1 MIFGFW
7 DKGEDALLRRPFERR
22 CYDSWQKYGSGRRI
36 TIFDSVDL
44 ERLMLPHEKELLMFC
59 SAQQLSDLAR
69 MKFLHAYGG
78 IYMDV
83 SVLLTEDL
91 DSWLSPLLDQH
102 EVVGFE
108 AKGPMWTLQSM
119 TSTSPSPIMENWFLA
134 VAQKNSPFIA
144 SWCEIFTTLLLESIS
159 SPYEL
164 ALKDFGTKTVCR
176 TMAPDNSKTWTQHEA
191 TLPRFVNRYLTMHT
205 AFLPAYAAYEEKS
218 RIYIM
223 SSVHVWSVQQTPPSK
238 LLKFNRSGR
247 QHIEIFAPRS
257 VHRLIL
263 RHSGTAL
270 EEPRLVYF
278 ILSLLLCAMLA
289 LPFPL
294 MWLPRTGLWWVLVV
308 LFVLVALTALL
319 FLAFH
324 LG

>member
-1 MIFGFW
+1 MRWRCTPWGVLYQHQRAAATNRDW
-7 DKGEDALLRRPFERR
+7 LAAQRARLRL
-22 CYDSWQKYGSGRRI
+22 GR
-36 TIFDSVDL
+36 
-44 ERLMLPHEKELLMFC
+44 ERL
-59 SAQQLSDLAR
+59 
-69 MKFLHAYGG
+69 
-78 IYMDV
+78 
-83 SVLLTEDL
+83 
-91 DSWLSPLLDQH
+91 
-102 EVVGFE
+102 
-108 AKGPMWTLQSM
+108 
-119 TSTSPSPIMENWFLA
+119 
-134 VAQKNSPFIA
+134 
-144 SWCEIFTTLLLESIS
+144 
-159 SPYEL
+159 
-164 ALKDFGTKTVCR
+164 
-176 TMAPDNSKTWTQHEA
+176 
-191 TLPRFVNRYLTMHT
+191 
-205 AFLPAYAAYEEKS
+205 
-218 RIYIM
+218 
-223 SSVHVWSVQQTPPSK
+223 QQTPPSK

-257 VHRLIL
+257 VHRLIM